1 MKQDMPHFSPV
12 QRRQQV
18 IPFVCA
24 LFLAAFLVP
33 VAWGQTVL
41 IDLGDNF
48 SDMSAQNWNTV
59 QFTQTVPDLVD
70 DSGASTGISFAPLFW
85 GGDFQNSANWIE
97 DTDWVLQEAA
107 TDHFGGFSISTI
119 TFGNLD
125 GLYKLEVV
133 CAHPQTNHLTD
144 IRVQDIFA
152 DQNFQNIPGV
162 IGDDFDPKVDGRD
175 AQNWLIWNDIEPV
188 NGEIT
193 LSVQK
198 LAGTN
203 AISVS
208 ALRLVRTGD
217 AGTSSIDLS
226 TSATSMTVPE
236 PGAMVQFDVQIDNT
250 GTTDVDITSLTD
262 SEFGNLDGQGDCSLP
277 QTIAVSGNYT
287 CSFMGMVSGN
297 AGDSVSPMVSASG
310 SGSAGAVAADDTST
324 VDITDV
330 QPAASV
336 TKFKA
341 DCGSV
346 IEEPGG
352 TVSIGVTVTNASVE
366 SIDVT
371 DLFDD
376 THGDLNGQGT
386 CSVPQTLGVGS
397 SYSCIYDVSLTG
409 VAGDSETS
417 TTTAT
422 FDDDEANVLTADGG
436 VTVGIIA
443 IGTSVFADCF
453 ESGDTSGW
461 STTEPPLP

>member
-1 MKQDMPHFSPV
+1 MKQDTPHLTST
-12 QRRQQV
+12 QRRQQ
-18 IPFVCA
+18 ILSLACA
-24 LFLAAFLVP
+24 LLIAVLLAPA
-33 VAWGQTVL
+33 AWGQTVL

-48 SDMSAQNWNTV
+48 SDMSAQNWNTMIFN
-59 QFTQTVPDLVD
+59 QAVPDLVD
-70 DSGASTGISFAPLFW
+70 DTGAPTGISFSPLFW
-85 GGDFQNSANWIE
+85 GGDFQNNDNWIE
-97 DTDWVLQEAA
+97 DTDWVLEEAA
-107 TDHFGGFSISTI
+107 TDHFGGFSVSTI
-119 TFGNLD
+119 TLGNLD
-125 GLYKLEVV
+125 GIYKLEVV

-144 IRVQDIFA
+144 IRVQDFFA
-152 DQNFQNIPGV
+152 DQNFQNLPGV
-162 IGDDFDPKVDGRD
+162 DGDDFDPKVDGRD

-193 LSVQK
+193 LAVQK

-217 AGTSSIDLS
+217 SAVSSIDIS
-226 TSATSMTVPE
+226 TSADPVTVPE

-262 SEFGNLDGQGDCSLP
+262 SLFGNLDGQGDCSMP
-277 QTIAVSGNYT
+277 QTIAESGNYT

-297 AGDSVSPMVSASG
+297 AGVSVSPMVSASG

-324 VDITDV
+324 VDVTDV

-346 IEEPGG
+346 IEEPDGM
-352 TVSIGVTVTNASVE
+352 VSIGLTVTNASIE
-366 SIDVT
+366 SIDVI
-371 DLFDD
+371 DLFDG

-386 CSVPQTLGVGS
+386 CSVPQTVGVGS
-397 SYSCIYDVSLTG
+397 SYTCTYDVDITG
-409 VAGDSETS
+409 VSGDSETS
-417 TTTAT
+417 ITTAT
-422 FDDDEANVLTADGG
+422 FEDDEANVLSAQGG
-436 VTVGIIA
+436 VTVNIVA
-443 IGTSVFADCF
+443 IGSGVFANCF

-461 STTEPPLP
+461 SATEPPLP